1 MRTRSGLAA
10 ILCAAATLIA
20 ACGEA
25 PAPGSTAPQAPLP
38 AVDPAIAKLYG
49 QTCRACHDPRSRT
62 GAPATGDRQAWAP
75 RVAQGMDVLVERTIN
90 GYKGMPPLGACADCG
105 EEEFVALIRYM
116 AGIGAG
122 IAAEEAAAGSA
133 P

>member
-1 MRTRSGLAA
+1 MSIRSAFVATALAG
-10 ILCAAATLIA
+10 TLLLG
-20 ACGEA
+20 ACGDPPA
-25 PAPGSTAPQAPLP
+25 PAAEAPQAALP

-75 RVAQGMDVLVERTIN
+75 RVAQGVDVLVERTIN

-105 EEEFVALIRYM
+105 EDEFVALIRYM
-116 AGIGAG
+116 AGVGAG
-122 IAAEEAAAGSA
+122 TSA
-133 P
+133 DGGAR

>member
-1 MRTRSGLAA
+1 MSIRSAFFATALAG
-10 ILCAAATLIA
+10 TLLLG

-25 PAPGSTAPQAPLP
+25 PAPAATAPQTDLP

-105 EEEFVALIRYM
+105 EDEFVALIRYM
-116 AGIGAG
+116 AGAGVDGGA
-122 IAAEEAAAGSA
+122 